1 MKTAIIYVS
10 IHHGNTEKVANV
22 MANALGADLKKVG
35 AFDPKNLA
43 EYDLIGFGSG
53 IFYGKHRKSLR
64 EMIANMPNLNKK
76 AFIFSTSGNQNEKR
90 TPKYHQALRVALQNK
105 GLTIIDEFNC
115 PGYDTFILARIVGGI
130 SKGRPNEEDL
140 KKAQAFAENL
150 KKNFL
155 LNFRIRI

>member
-1 MKTAIIYVS
+1 MKAIIIYVS

-22 MANALGADLKKVG
+22 MTNVLGADLRKVG

-43 EYDLIGFGSG
+43 EYDLVGFGSG
-53 IFYGKHRKSLR
+53 IFYGKHHKSLL

-76 AFIFSTSGNQNEKR
+76 AFIFSTSGDQNEKR
-90 TPKYHQALRVALQNK
+90 TPNCHQALRVALQNK

-115 PGYDTFILARIVGGI
+115 PGYDTFILGGI

-140 KKAQAFAENL
+140 NKAQAFAENL
-150 KKNFL
+150 KNKL
-155 LNFRIRI
+155 